1 MMEAYAVIGR
11 ELAQME
17 KARGELFRGT
27 QQEPRE
33 NTTTLPDLGITK
45 NAVLRMASDCFG
57 SKSRF
62 GTIAQSFP
70 ASCCAQVTA
79 KSRALA

>member
-1 MMEAYAVIGR
+1 MEAYAVIGR

-33 NTTTLPDLGITK
+33 NTTTLADLGITK
-45 NAVLRMASDCFG
+45 KQSSEWQA
-57 SKSRF
+57 
-62 GTIAQSFP
+62 IALVPRVDLEQ
-70 ASCCAQVTA
+70 
-79 KSRALA
+79 